1 MDNVTLVQVTAD
13 HPDLNGI
20 TTKLDH
26 YLLQVYPPSEIFG
39 LDLTDSKN
47 NKTIF
52 IVAYFNEIAVGCGAI
67 KPIDD
72 EIVELKRFFV
82 DPEFRNRGIATAILN
97 DLENRALALNYS
109 TIRLETGEKL
119 PEAITLYQK
128 HGYYPIDKY
137 GEYVDCESSL
147 CYEKQLR

>member
-13 HPDLNGI
+13 HPDLNSI
-20 TTKLDH
+20 ITKLDH
-26 YLLQVYPPSEIFG
+26 YLLQVYPPNEIFG

-52 IVAYFNEIAVGCGAI
+52 IVAYFNGIAVGCGAI

-72 EIVELKRFFV
+72 ENVELKRFFV

-97 DLENRALALNYS
+97 DLENRALALNYT

-119 PEAITLYQK
+119 HKAITLYQK
-128 HGYYPIDKY
+128 HGYYPIDRY
-137 GEYVDCESSL
+137 GEYVECESSI

>member
-20 TTKLDH
+20 ITKLDH

-97 DLENRALALNYS
+97 NLENRALALNYS

-119 PEAITLYQK
+119 PEAIILYQK